1 MNLTSKMENTPITN
15 SFLPSVMEEKKG
27 HLISTDIM
35 SKLVDERIIFVTGE
49 VNQEMATVV
58 IAQLLYLDAIDNSKP
73 ISVYINSPGG
83 EVDSGLAIYDTMQ
96 IIKSPVKT
104 IAVGLAASMGA
115 MILSGGTDGMR
126 CALPHANIMI
136 HQPLGGSRGQE
147 TEMKIAYEQIKKCR
161 ETLEGLLIEKSNG
174 KLTPKNIKE
183 NTERDNYLT
192 PERALELGII
202 DEIIT
207 YGTKSSD
214 KDKTNT
220 KTKK

>member
-1 MNLTSKMENTPITN
+1 MVLNSFCDKENVTN
-15 SFLPSVMEEKKG
+15 SYLPSVMEEKKG

-58 IAQLLYLDAIDNSKP
+58 IAQLLYLDAVDNSKE

-115 MILSGGTDGMR
+115 IILSGGAEGR
-126 CALPHANIMI
+126 RQALPHANIMI
-136 HQPLGGSRGQE
+136 HQPLGGAKGQQ
-147 TEMKIAYEQIKKCR
+147 TEIEIAAAHIKQCR
-161 ETLEGLLIEKSNG
+161 ETLEGLLIKKSCG
-174 KLTPKNIKE
+174 KLTEKNIKE

-192 PERALELGII
+192 PEQALNLGII
-202 DEIIT
+202 DEIIS
-207 YGTKSSD
+207 Y
-214 KDKTNT
+214 
-220 KTKK
+220 

>member
-1 MNLTSKMENTPITN
+1 MNLVSKVETTQIKD
-15 SFLPSVMEEKKG
+15 SYLPSVMEEKKG

-35 SKLVDERIIFVTGE
+35 SKLVDERIVFVTGE

-73 ISVYINSPGG
+73 ISLYINSPGG

-104 IAVGLAASMGA
+104 IAIGLAASMGA

-147 TEMKIAYEQIKKCR
+147 TEMRIAYEQIKKCR

-174 KLTPKNIKE
+174 KLTLENITE

-192 PERALELGII
+192 PEKALELGII
-202 DEIIT
+202 DEIIQ
-207 YGTKSSD
+207 YPSIQSKS
-214 KDKTNT
+214 K
-220 KTKK
+220 KTK

>member
-1 MNLTSKMENTPITN
+1 MNMISKVNPRIITDY
-15 SFLPSVMEEKKG
+15 LPSVMEEKKG

-35 SKLVDERIIFVTGE
+35 SKLVDERIVFVTGE

-58 IAQLLYLDAIDNSKP
+58 IAQLLYLDSIDSTKEINL
-73 ISVYINSPGG
+73 YINSPGG

-115 MILSGGTDGMR
+115 MILSGGADGKR

-136 HQPLGGSRGQE
+136 HQPLGGARGQQ
-147 TEMKIAYEQIKKCR
+147 TEIEIAALHLKKCR
-161 ETLEGLLIEKSNG
+161 ETLEGLLIAKSNG
-174 KLTPKNIKE
+174 KLTEKNIKE

-192 PERALELGII
+192 PKKALDLGII
-202 DEIIT
+202 DEIIN
-207 YGTKSSD
+207 Y
-214 KDKTNT
+214 
-220 KTKK
+220 

>member
-1 MNLTSKMENTPITN
+1 MKIESITKN
-15 SFLPSVMEEKKG
+15 SVGGFLPSVMEEKRG

-35 SKLVDERIIFVTGE
+35 SKLVDERIVFVTGE

-58 IAQLLYLDAIDNSKP
+58 IAQLLYLDSIDNTKE
-73 ISVYINSPGG
+73 ISLYINSPGG

-115 MILSGGTDGMR
+115 MILSGGADGKR

-136 HQPLGGSRGQE
+136 HQPLGGAKGQQ
-147 TEMKIAYEQIKKCR
+147 TEIEIAALHIKQCR
-161 ETLEGLLIEKSNG
+161 ETLESLLIEKSNG
-174 KLTPKNIKE
+174 KLTNENIKE

-192 PERALELGII
+192 PKAALELGII

-207 YGTKSSD
+207 Y
-214 KDKTNT
+214 
-220 KTKK
+220 

>member
-1 MNLTSKMENTPITN
+1 MSGITSMSTSNIRN

-58 IAQLLYLDAIDNSKP
+58 IAQLLYLDSVDNTKE
-73 ISVYINSPGG
+73 ISLYINSPGG
-83 EVDSGLAIYDTMQ
+83 EVDSGMAIYDTMQ
-96 IIKSPVKT
+96 IIKSPVRT

-115 MILSGGTDGMR
+115 MILSGGTPGMR

-147 TEMKIAYEQIKKCR
+147 TEMRIAYEQIKKCR
-161 ETLEGLLIEKSNG
+161 EMLESLLIERSNG
-174 KLTPKNIKE
+174 KLTPENITGY
-183 NTERDNYLT
+183 TERDNYLT
-192 PERALELGII
+192 PSDAINLGII
-202 DEIIT
+202 DEIIK
-207 YGTKSSD
+207 Y
-214 KDKTNT
+214 
-220 KTKK
+220 

>member
-1 MNLTSKMENTPITN
+1 MSGITSMSTSSIRG

-58 IAQLLYLDAIDNSKP
+58 IAQLLYLDSVDNTKE
-73 ISVYINSPGG
+73 ISLYINSPGG
-83 EVDSGLAIYDTMQ
+83 EVDSGMAIYDTMQ
-96 IIKSPVKT
+96 IIKSPVRT

-115 MILSGGTDGMR
+115 MILSGGASGMR

-147 TEMKIAYEQIKKCR
+147 TEMRIAYEQIKKCR
-161 ETLEGLLIEKSNG
+161 EMLESLLIERSNG
-174 KLTPKNIKE
+174 KLTPENITGY
-183 NTERDNYLT
+183 TERDNYLT
-192 PERALELGII
+192 PSDAINLGII
-202 DEIIT
+202 DEIIK
-207 YGTKSSD
+207 Y
-214 KDKTNT
+214 
-220 KTKK
+220 

>member
-1 MNLTSKMENTPITN
+1 MNLVSKVETTQIKD
-15 SFLPSVMEEKKG
+15 SYLPSVMEEKKG

-35 SKLVDERIIFVTGE
+35 SKLVDERIVFVTGE

-73 ISVYINSPGG
+73 ISLYINSPGG

-147 TEMKIAYEQIKKCR
+147 TEMRIAYEQIKKCR

-174 KLTPKNIKE
+174 KLTLENITE

-192 PERALELGII
+192 PEKALELGII
-202 DEIIT
+202 DEIIQ
-207 YGTKSSD
+207 YPSIQSKS
-214 KDKTNT
+214 K
-220 KTKK
+220 KTK

>member
-1 MNLTSKMENTPITN
+1 MSNLTN
-15 SFLPSVMEEKKG
+15 SFLPTVMEEKKG

-49 VNQEMATVV
+49 VNQEMATVI
-58 IAQLLYLDAIDNSKP
+58 IAQLLYLDAIDNTKE
-73 ISVYINSPGG
+73 ISLYINSPGG

-115 MILSGGTDGMR
+115 MILSGGEPGKR

-136 HQPLGGSRGQE
+136 HQPLGGSKGQE
-147 TEMKIAYEQIKKCR
+147 TEMRIAYEQMFKCR

-174 KLTPKNIKE
+174 KLTKE
-183 NTERDNYLT
+183 NIRDYTERDTYLT
-192 PERALELGII
+192 PKRAIELGVI
-202 DEIIT
+202 DEIIS
-207 YGTKSSD
+207 Y
-214 KDKTNT
+214 
-220 KTKK
+220 